1 MAAKKIT
8 LTLKD
13 RTHLYFTWEDNRVR
27 KVEHGSSVLQQNYDT
42 IGSASTLEDAISI
55 CRSTATQP
63 VQSVEV
69 D

>member
-13 RTHLYFTWEDNRVR
+13 RSHLYFTWEDNRVR
-27 KVEHGSSVLQQNYDT
+27 KVEHGFFSNSYDT
-42 IGSASTLEDAISI
+42 IGSASTLEDAISL
-55 CRSTATQP
+55 CRSSAPQP
-63 VQSVEV
+63 VESVEI

>member
-13 RTHLYFTWEDNRVR
+13 RSCLYFSWEENRVYS
-27 KVEHGSSVLQQNYDT
+27 HGSSVFKKNYDT
-42 IGSASTLEDAISI
+42 IGSASTLEDAISL
-55 CRSTATQP
+55 CRSSAPQP
-63 VQSVEV
+63 VDSVEI

>member
-13 RTHLYFTWEDNRVR
+13 KSHLYFTWEDNRVR
-27 KVEHGSSVLQQNYDT
+27 KVEHGFFSNSHET

-69 D
+69 G